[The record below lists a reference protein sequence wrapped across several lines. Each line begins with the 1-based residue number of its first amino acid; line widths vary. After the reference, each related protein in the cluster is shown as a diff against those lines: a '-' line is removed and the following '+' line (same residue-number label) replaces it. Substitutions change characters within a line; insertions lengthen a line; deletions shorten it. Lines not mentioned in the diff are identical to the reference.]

1 MIVGI
6 SGGTGA
12 GKTTIAKKIIAEIGE
27 SKIAYL
33 PQDLYYRD
41 MGDMPV
47 ADRAQINF
55 DHPDAY
61 DNALMLHQLELLR
74 NGQSIDR
81 PIYNF
86 STHSRQPETIHVKP
100 LPVIIAEGILVF
112 NDPRMRDLMDLKIFV
127 DCDPDIRFIRRLQRD
142 IRERGRIVES
152 VISQYL
158 STVRPMHQQYVAPSM
173 HYADIILP
181 GVGDNQAA
189 VDLIIDKIRT
199 ILITHHS

>member
-1 MIVGI
+1 MIIGI

-12 GKTTIAKKIIAEIGE
+12 GKTTVAQKIIEEIGE
-27 SKIAYL
+27 SRVVCL

-41 MGDMPV
+41 LGDMPV

-61 DNALMLHQLELLR
+61 DNALLLYQLETL
-74 NGQSIDR
+74 QSGRYIDR

-86 STHSRQPETIHVKP
+86 STHSRQPETTHVEP
-100 LPVIIAEGILVF
+100 LPVILVEGILIF
-112 NDPRMRDLMDLKIFV
+112 HYPRMRQLMDLKIFV

-142 IRERGRIVES
+142 IRERGRSVES

-173 HYADIILP
+173 HCADIILP
-181 GVGDNQAA
+181 GTGDNRAA
-189 VDLIIDKIRT
+189 VDRIVGKIRT
-199 ILITHHS
+199 GVP